1 MTSPACPPVPDAP
14 ASAAAAPHHAGDDLL
29 AAIARV
35 GSPVCVGLDPVIERI
50 PAEVKGETPA
60 ERIERFSEGVIRAVT
75 GFVPCVKIQSACYE
89 RYGSAG
95 FAALERTLARA
106 REAGLVTILDA
117 KRGDIGVSSEHYAA
131 ASRRAGADWTTCN
144 GYLGDDGIA
153 PFLAEGRGAFALVRT
168 SNPSGDA
175 FQNLPLADGR
185 TVADAMADLVRTL
198 GDRHVGASG
207 FSTLGAVVG
216 ATKRADAARLRE
228 SLPRQVFLVPGYG
241 AQGGGVDDVL
251 PCFRPDGRGAIV
263 TASRSVLYP
272 APGGGDWPTAIAR
285 AAEAFHHE
293 IRRGLGA

>member
-1 MTSPACPPVPDAP
+1 MSSPACTPVSDSS
-14 ASAAAAPHHAGDDLL
+14 ASAGEAHAGDALL
-29 AAIARV
+29 AAIARA
-35 GSPVCVGLDPVIERI
+35 GSPVCVGLDPVLERI
-50 PAEVKGETPA
+50 PDAVAGDDPA
-60 ERIERFSEGVIRAVT
+60 TRLERFSEGVLAAVA
-75 GFVPCVKIQSACYE
+75 GFVPCVKVQSACYE

-95 FAALERTLARA
+95 VAALERTVARA
-106 REAGLVTILDA
+106 RAAGLVAILDA

-144 GYLGDDGIA
+144 GYLGDDGLA
-153 PFLAEGRGAFALVRT
+153 PFLSAGRGAFALVRT

-175 FQNLPLADGR
+175 FQGLPLADGR
-185 TVADAMADLVRTL
+185 TVADAMADLVRSL

-207 FSTLGAVVG
+207 FSSLGAVVG

-228 SLPRQVFLVPGYG
+228 RMPRQVFLVPGYG

-272 APGGGDWPTAIAR
+272 AGGGGDWRAAIAR

>member
-1 MTSPACPPVPDAP
+1 MRSTASSPVPHPP
-14 ASAAAAPHHAGDDLL
+14 ATAGGPHAGDELL

-35 GSPVCVGLDPVIERI
+35 GSPVCVGLDPVLERI
-50 PAEVKGETPA
+50 PAEVDGDEPA
-60 ERIERFSEGVIRAVT
+60 IRLERFSEGVIRAVA
-75 GFVPCVKIQSACYE
+75 GLVPCVKVQSACYE

-95 FAALERTLARA
+95 VAALERTVAIA

-144 GYLGDDGIA
+144 GYLGDDGIV

-175 FQNLPLADGR
+175 FQGLPLADGR
-185 TVADAMADLVRTL
+185 TVADAMADLVRAI
-198 GDRHVGASG
+198 GDRQIGASG
-207 FSTLGAVVG
+207 FSSLGAVVG

-228 SLPRQVFLVPGYG
+228 RLPRQVFLVPGYG
-241 AQGGGVDDVL
+241 AQGGGVEDVL

-272 APGGGDWPTAIAR
+272 AGGGGDWRAAISR
-285 AAEAFHHE
+285 AAEAFHLE

>member
-1 MTSPACPPVPDAP
+1 MTSAASPSVPNPSTSEAVP
-14 ASAAAAPHHAGDDLL
+14 ASHAADRLL

-35 GSPVCVGLDPVIERI
+35 GSPVCVGLDPVLERI
-50 PAEVKGETPA
+50 PAEVGGAGPV
-60 ERIERFSEGVIRAVT
+60 ERIERFSEGVVRAVA
-75 GFVPCVKIQSACYE
+75 GAVPCVKLQSACYE
-89 RYGSAG
+89 RYGSEG
-95 FAALERTLARA
+95 VAALERTMERA
-106 REAGLVTILDA
+106 REVGLETILDA
-117 KRGDIGVSSEHYAA
+117 KRGDIGVSCEHYAA

-144 GYLGDDGIA
+144 GYLGDDGVA

-175 FQNLPLADGR
+175 FQGLALADGR

-198 GDRHVGASG
+198 GDRHLGASG
-207 FSTLGAVVG
+207 FSALGAVVG

-228 SLPRQVFLVPGYG
+228 RLPRQIFLVPGYG

-272 APGGGDWPTAIAR
+272 PAGGGGWQSAIAR

-293 IRRGLGA
+293 IRRGLGS

>member
-1 MTSPACPPVPDAP
+1 MSSPACPPVSDSSP
-14 ASAAAAPHHAGDDLL
+14 ASAGFPRHAGDELL
-29 AAIARV
+29 AAIARI
-35 GSPVCVGLDPVIERI
+35 GSPVCVGLDPVLERI
-50 PAEVKGETPA
+50 PAEVGGEDAAAT
-60 ERIERFSEGVIRAVT
+60 IERFSEGVIRAVA
-75 GFVPCVKIQSACYE
+75 GLVPCVKIQSACYE

-95 FAALERTLARA
+95 FAALERTMQRA

-153 PFLAEGRGAFALVRT
+153 PFLAEGRGGFALVRT

-216 ATKRADAARLRE
+216 ATKRSDAARLRE
-228 SLPRQVFLVPGYG
+228 RLPRQVFLVPGYG
-241 AQGGGVDDVL
+241 AQGGGIDDVL

-272 APGGGDWPTAIAR
+272 AGGGGDWRSAIAR